1 MAQVKIPEKAWLVVC
16 DAVKALVLRNDGE
29 GGKLALTQVDMAFH
43 PVPFSHEL
51 GTEGPGRVFKS
62 GGGGRSAVDITDL
75 HLEEETAFLIQL
87 AEQLDKAV
95 AEHKVGNIVLVAPP
109 KALGILRQHLAEP
122 TRKLISAEL
131 DKDLARLPLPEIER
145 HLAA

>member
-1 MAQVKIPEKAWLVVC
+1 MAQVKIPEQAWVVVS

-29 GGKLALTQVDMAFH
+29 GGKLALTRLETAFQ
-43 PVPFSHEL
+43 PVPLSHEL

-75 HLEEETAFLIQL
+75 HLEEETVFLIHL

-95 AEHKVGNIVLVAPP
+95 QEHKVKAIVLVAPP
-109 KALGILRQHLAEP
+109 RALGILRQHLAEP

-131 DKDLARLPLPEIER
+131 NKDLARLTLPEIES